1 MFDPD
6 KDIKQHQISEVFMN
20 FYQGCATKVYPQVG
34 ELEYFPSFFAQF
46 TIQPGSPLKFL
57 GAQVQVN
64 MHVPKQV
71 EAFWVTSSLMVGLWM
86 TPFLPTMAGDDFDH
100 LDGKIYPL
108 VN

>member
-20 FYQGCATKVYPQVG
+20 FYQGCSTKVYPQVG
-34 ELEYFPSFFAQF
+34 RTGVFSLFFFAQF

-86 TPFLPTMAGDDFDH
+86 TL
-100 LDGKIYPL
+100 
-108 VN
+108 